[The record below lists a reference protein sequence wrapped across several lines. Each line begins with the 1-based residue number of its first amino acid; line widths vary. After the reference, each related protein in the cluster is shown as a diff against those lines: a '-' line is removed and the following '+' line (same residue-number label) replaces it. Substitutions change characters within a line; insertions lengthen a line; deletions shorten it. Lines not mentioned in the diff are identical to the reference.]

1 MRWLFFYVLLTP
13 ISYLLTAKAAAAK
26 KEEAAKA
33 AAAKKEEAAKAAA
46 AKKEEGEHTY
56 CLK

>member
-1 MRWLFFYVLLTP
+1 MTLFLCFTH
-13 ISYLLTAKAAAAK
+13 SYLLFTAKAAAAK